1 MKRWCITRSTEE
13 VVKDEHFK
21 LLAFLITS
29 ARGCVDEPHLYGP
42 LRLIDAASRL
52 INIMR
57 SEGKTSKELDKLQEM
72 IEEKK
77 DLVMHDEKEF
87 IKFLD
92 ELVAELVKIVK
103 EG

>member
-1 MKRWCITRSTEE
+1 MLKNSGNIIW
-13 VVKDEHFK
+13 DEHFK

-52 INIMR
+52 INIMKD
-57 SEGKTSKELDKLQEM
+57 EGKATDELLNIQKL

-77 DLVMHDEKEF
+77 NLVMYNEEEF
-87 IKFLD
+87 IKLLD
-92 ELVAELVKIVK
+92 DLSKELAKIIK
-103 EG
+103 H

>member
-1 MKRWCITRSTEE
+1 MRNIKDLIQ
-13 VVKDEHFK
+13 DEHFK
-21 LLAFLITS
+21 LLTFLITS

-42 LRLIDAASRL
+42 LRLVDAASKL
-52 INIMR
+52 IKIMKQ
-57 SEGKTSKELDKLQEM
+57 EGKTVDELDRILAM

-77 DLVMHDEKEF
+77 HLVMYDEKEF

-103 EG
+103 SA